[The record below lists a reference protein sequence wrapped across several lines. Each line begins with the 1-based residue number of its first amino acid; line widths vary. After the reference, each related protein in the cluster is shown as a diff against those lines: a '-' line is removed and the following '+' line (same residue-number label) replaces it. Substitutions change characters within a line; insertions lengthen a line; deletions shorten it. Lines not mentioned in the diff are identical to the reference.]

1 MSPIETRTSSD
12 SRDTRPLVLV
22 VDDNEGS
29 RYIKGRILRR
39 AGYAVLEAST
49 GESALSLVRRY
60 APDLVL
66 LDMKLP
72 DIDGLDVCR
81 IIKDDPQSCRTL
93 ILHTSGS
100 ASDPRYRVEA
110 LDHGADSYLVEPVE
124 PEELV
129 SSVKALLRLRR
140 AEEAYH
146 RTSQALRDNEF
157 LFRQLADNLSDV
169 LWIFDPQERKF
180 LFVGPAFVTL
190 TGRPVDDLHQHG
202 GTCFGWVAESDRE
215 RVQAACEAML
225 RDGHMDLEFALIH
238 ADGQTRDVRARAF
251 PVNNASGEFY
261 RVVGVC
267 EDITQQKRAEKM
279 LREEERRKDDFLAM
293 LVHELRNPLAP
304 MRSAADLLMHCAPS
318 REDSFKARDIIA
330 RQLYHLTRLV
340 DDLLDIS
347 RFTRGTITLRDDLVE
362 LRSALNTAVETV
374 RPLIESRNHQLRLSV
389 PEGPMPVRGDLVRL
403 TQIFGNLLNNAAKY
417 TPPDGLL
424 SIEAQ
429 ADQGTVTIRITDN
442 GTGLSPERLQGLRET
457 FDRDGANGNI
467 AVAGGNGPGIGLS
480 LVHRLVSMH
489 GGQLSVQSNG
499 PGHGSSFI
507 VQLPMQPW
515 RSWQP
520 TLGGR
525 QAPAGKPRTVMV
537 VDDNVDAL
545 EAMAM
550 TLEALGHT
558 VITALDGAAAIVRA
572 VKYKPELVLLDLG
585 MPGMDGFEIAQR
597 LRAIPE
603 LQAMKVVALTGY
615 GQPGDK
621 LRTQAAGFDD
631 HLTKPVDLEVLS
643 RLLEECRTDG
653 RSEGRSEGRT
663 GANTGAGTPPTL
675 NSPLG
680 HPVDSSTG
688 TGPSSGR
695 PTPSME
701 KRMHTTPEPDQTPDQ
716 PPTTPEPEV
725 PPIDPHEPVLD
736 PPPGDVPPPP
746 PQRA

>member
-1 MSPIETRTSSD
+1 MSLIDHRPYAGNRGD
-12 SRDTRPLVLV
+12 HRPLVLV
-22 VDDNEGS
+22 VDDNEGA
-29 RYIKGRILRR
+29 RYIKGRILRQ
-39 AGYAVLEAST
+39 ADYAVLEAAT

-66 LDMKLP
+66 LDLKLP
-72 DIDGLDVCR
+72 DIDGLEVCR

-93 ILHTSGS
+93 ILHTSDSGT
-100 ASDPRYRVEA
+100 DPRHRVQA

-129 SSVKALLRLRR
+129 SSVKALLRLRQ
-140 AEEAYH
+140 AEEAFH

-157 LFRQLADNLSDV
+157 LFQQLADNLSDV
-169 LWIFDPQERKF
+169 LWIFDPSDRKF
-180 LFVGPAFVTL
+180 LFVGPSFDAL
-190 TGRPVDDLHQHG
+190 TGHTVQELHQRG
-202 GTCFGWVAESDRE
+202 RACFEWIAQPDRE
-215 RVQAACEAML
+215 RFEQACQGVL
-225 RDGHMDLEFALIH
+225 RDGRMDIEFTLVR
-238 ADGQTRDVRARAF
+238 GVGELRDVRARAF
-251 PVNNASGEFY
+251 PVTNAAGEFY

-267 EDITQQKRAEKM
+267 EDVTQQKRAEKM
-279 LREEERRKDDFLAM
+279 LRDEERRKDDFLAM

-362 LRSALNTAVETV
+362 LRSALSTAVETV
-374 RPLIESRNHQLRLSV
+374 RPLIESRGHTLRLSV

-417 TPPDGLL
+417 TPPDGVLVV
-424 SIEAQ
+424 EAQ
-429 ADQGTVTIRITDN
+429 SDQGFVTIKVTDN
-442 GTGLSPERLQGLRET
+442 GTGLSPERLEGLREA
-457 FDRDGANGNI
+457 FESQADDGTI
-467 AVAGGNGPGIGLS
+467 AISGGGNGPGIGLS

-489 GGQLSVQSNG
+489 GGRLSVQSNG

-507 VQLPMQPW
+507 VQLPVQPW

-520 TLGGR
+520 ALGSR
-525 QAPAGKPRTVMV
+525 RASAHRPRTVMV

-550 TLEALGHT
+550 TLEAQGHT

-603 LQAMKVVALTGY
+603 LRDMKLVALTGY

-621 LRTQAAGFDD
+621 MRTQAAGFDG
-631 HLTKPVDLEVLS
+631 HLTKPVDLEVLA
-643 RLLEECRTDG
+643 RLLEQAGPRDEVA
-653 RSEGRSEGRT
+653 
-663 GANTGAGTPPTL
+663 GADGAGNNTNPAMRA
-675 NSPLG
+675 G
-680 HPVDSSTG
+680 QE
-688 TGPSSGR
+688 
-695 PTPSME
+695 SM
-701 KRMHTTPEPDQTPDQ
+701 RMHTTPEPDQTPDT
-716 PPTTPEPEV
+716 PATPEPEV
-725 PPIDPHEPVLD
+725 PDIEPHEPVMD

>member
-1 MSPIETRTSSD
+1 MTASD
-12 SRDTRPLVLV
+12 SRTQAGPSQPLVLV

-29 RYIKGRILRR
+29 RYIKSRILRR
-39 AGYAVLEAST
+39 ADYAVLEAST
-49 GESALSLVRRY
+49 GETALGLVRRY
-60 APDLVL
+60 SPDLVL
-66 LDMKLP
+66 LDVKLP
-72 DIDGLDVCR
+72 DISGIDVCR

-93 ILHTSGS
+93 ILHTSNS
-100 ASDPRYRVEA
+100 ASDPRFRVEA
-110 LDHGADSYLVEPVE
+110 LNHGADSYLVEPVE

-157 LFRQLADNLSDV
+157 LFRQLAENLSDV
-169 LWIFDPQERKF
+169 LWIFDPRERRF
-180 LFVGPAFVTL
+180 LFVGPAFATL
-190 TGRPVDDLHQHG
+190 TGRPVETLNESG
-202 GTCFGWVAESDRE
+202 RGCFEWIAPGDRA
-215 RVQAACEAML
+215 RCEAAFEQVL
-225 RDGHMDLEFALIH
+225 RDGHMDLEFQLIH
-238 ADGQTRDVRARAF
+238 TDGQPRDLRARAF
-251 PVNNASGEFY
+251 PVTNAAGEFY

-318 REDSFKARDIIA
+318 REDNFKARDIIA

-347 RFTRGTITLRDDLVE
+347 RFTRGTITLRNDLVE
-362 LRSALNTAVETV
+362 LRAALNTAVETV
-374 RPLIESRNHQLRLSV
+374 RPLIESRGHHLRLSV

-424 SIEAQ
+424 AIEAH
-429 ADQGTVTIRITDN
+429 AEEGTVTIKITDN
-442 GTGLSPERLQGLRET
+442 GAGLTPERLQGLREA
-457 FDRDGANGNI
+457 FEGVSADGNI
-467 AVAGGNGPGIGLS
+467 AINGGNGPGIGLS
-480 LVHRLVSMH
+480 LVHRLVALH
-489 GGQLSVQSNG
+489 GGRLSVQSNG

-520 TLGGR
+520 TLTGR
-525 QAPAGKPRTVMV
+525 QAPAGRPRTVMV

-603 LQAMKVVALTGY
+603 LQGMKVVALTGY
-615 GQPGDK
+615 GQPGDRR
-621 LRTQAAGFDD
+621 RTSAAGFDH

-643 RLLEECRTDG
+643 RLLDDRPDG
-653 RSEGRSEGRT
+653 TAPAGDGTEGAAPPAP
-663 GANTGAGTPPTL
+663 GAPLSPPAAGTQET
-675 NSPLG
+675 
-680 HPVDSSTG
+680 H
-688 TGPSSGR
+688 
-695 PTPSME
+695 
-701 KRMHTTPEPDQTPDQ
+701 MHTTPEPDHTPDTPQ
-716 PPTTPEPEV
+716 PPTVPEPEV
-725 PPIDPHEPVLD
+725 PDIDPHEPVMD
-736 PPPGDVPPPP
+736 PPPGDIPPPP